1 MRNEVGVVIPTF
13 ERPNQTIRAVQSVLN
28 QSTKPTRILVI
39 DDGSGEEV
47 RKRLRSELE
56 SLGVEFLELEHSG
69 HPGKVRKIGVERID
83 TEWVAFL
90 DSDDEWLPQKIE
102 KQLSQLQESGNS
114 AICTNAVFLHNNQNY
129 FSERIKK
136 RTFKMSDLIKSNPII
151 CSSAMVS
158 RKLLLEVGSFVDAD
172 SARGAEDYA
181 TWLRIAE
188 LTDWEYLS
196 DPLVLYSDLSSDSL
210 RIEIEQLGTPPNLL
224 GLKDFSAWIYPRK
237 SIYLEVSM
245 LKSKIVKKMSR

>member
-13 ERPNQTIRAVQSVLN
+13 ERPNQTVRAVQSVLN

-39 DDGSGEEV
+39 DDGSREEV
-47 RKRLRSELE
+47 RKKLRSELG
-56 SLGVEFLELEHSG
+56 SMGVEFLELEHSG
-69 HPGKVRKIGVERID
+69 HPGKVRKIGVERVD

-102 KQLSQLQESGNS
+102 KQLFQLQVSGKS
-114 AICTNAVFLHNNQNY
+114 AICTNAVFLHTNQNY

-158 RKLLLEVGSFVDAD
+158 RKHLLEVGSFVDAD

-181 TWLRIAE
+181 TWLRIVE

-196 DPLVLYSDLSSDSL
+196 EPLVRYSNLSPDSL
-210 RIEIEQLGTPPNLL
+210 RIEIEQLGTPPNLI
-224 GLKDFSAWIYPRK
+224 GLKDFSKWIYPRK
-237 SIYLEVSM
+237 STYLELSM
-245 LKSKIVKKMSR
+245 LKSKIIKKMSR